1 MAGEA
6 PAVAG
11 VLFPERGFAGL
22 GMILLKMLFDFR

>member
-1 MAGEA
+1 MVGEA
-6 PAVAG
+6 PAFAG